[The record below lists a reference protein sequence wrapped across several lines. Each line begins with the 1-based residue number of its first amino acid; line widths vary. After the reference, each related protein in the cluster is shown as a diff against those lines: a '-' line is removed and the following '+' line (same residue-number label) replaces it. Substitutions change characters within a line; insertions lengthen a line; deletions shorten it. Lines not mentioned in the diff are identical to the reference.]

1 MNINYKTKEQYQRQI
16 NVIYDQYKG
25 ILTDYKK
32 YYIAVNSNKS
42 TTNKKNFDNSSTQLT
57 RKYNELR
64 MLQEEITKENG
75 FILKEVS
82 GLNSKINT
90 EKAKNTQLK
99 NQLTSLDP
107 IKSSST
113 MLISDYKTNYNDR
126 NTQNWSLF
134 IGVLVSCAMITFM
147 FRIPTTKDDMIRV
160 KNETITKLYK
170 EGSEYA
176 TKYQALKEKG
186 KQKAAEAER
195 LISYNIQRA
204 KEYKKRADEMVKEQ
218 VDAAA
223 KTALTNKATLTNKA
237 AAL

>member
-1 MNINYKTKEQYQRQI
+1 MDINYKTKEQYQRQI
-16 NVIYDQYKG
+16 KDISDQYTS

-32 YYIAVNSNKS
+32 YYLAVNSNKS
-42 TTNKKNFDNSSTQLT
+42 TANTKNFDNSSTQLT

-82 GLNSKINT
+82 ELNSKINT

-126 NTQNWSLF
+126 NTQNWSLL
-134 IGVLVSCAMITFM
+134 IGVLVSCAMITLM
-147 FRIPTTKDDMIRV
+147 FRIPTTQDEMIRV
-160 KNETITKLYK
+160 KNETIAKLYK

-176 TKYQALKEKG
+176 TKYRDLQEKG
-186 KQKAAEAER
+186 KQKAAEAESK
-195 LISYNIQRA
+195 ISNYYEEMKR
-204 KEYKKRADEMVKEQ
+204 YRKRADELVR
-218 VDAAA
+218 DAAA
-223 KTALTNKATLTNKA
+223 TKSPTDAK
-237 AAL
+237 

>member
-1 MNINYKTKEQYQRQI
+1 MDINYKTKEQFQRQI
-16 NVIYDQYKG
+16 KDISDQYTS

-32 YYIAVNSNKS
+32 YYLAVNCNKS
-42 TTNKKNFDNSSTQLT
+42 TANTKNFDNSSTQLT

-126 NTQNWSLF
+126 NTQNWSLLF
-134 IGVLVSCAMITFM
+134 GVLVSCAMITLM
-147 FRIPTTKDDMIRV
+147 FRIPTTQDEMIRV
-160 KNETITKLYK
+160 KNETIAKLYK

-223 KTALTNKATLTNKA
+223 KTALTNKTTLTNKA

>member
-1 MNINYKTKEQYQRQI
+1 MDINYKTKEQFQRQI
-16 NVIYDQYKG
+16 KDISDQYTS

-32 YYIAVNSNKS
+32 YYLAVNSNKS
-42 TTNKKNFDNSSTQLT
+42 TANTKNFDNSSTQLT

-82 GLNSKINT
+82 ELNSKINT
-90 EKAKNTQLK
+90 EKANNTQLK

-126 NTQNWSLF
+126 NTQNWSLL
-134 IGVLVSCAMITFM
+134 IGVLVSCAMITLM
-147 FRIPTTKDDMIRV
+147 FRIPTTQDEMIRV
-160 KNETITKLYK
+160 KNETIAKLYK

-176 TKYQALKEKG
+176 KKYRDLQEKG

-223 KTALTNKATLTNKA
+223 KTALTNKA

>member
-1 MNINYKTKEQYQRQI
+1 MDINYKTKEQFQRQI
-16 NVIYDQYKG
+16 KDISDQYTS

-32 YYIAVNSNKS
+32 YYLAVNSNKS
-42 TTNKKNFDNSSTQLT
+42 TANTKNFDNSSTQLT

-126 NTQNWSLF
+126 NTQNWSLLF
-134 IGVLVSCAMITFM
+134 GVLVSCAMITLM
-147 FRIPTTKDDMIRV
+147 FRIPTTKDEMIRV

-176 TKYQALKEKG
+176 TKYRDLQEKG

-204 KEYKKRADEMVKEQ
+204 KDYKKRADEMVKEQ

-223 KTALTNKATLTNKA
+223 KAALTNKT